1 MTKRRLLSIEDL
13 VRFCQEQNVIRF
25 SSKKAGYP
33 LAVQVPATFEI
44 DDNTDDSHRGMIRL
58 KFRILHSGLNRN
70 GSNVSKEAADEAAL
84 TLADRPILA
93 HIHQLNDGS
102 WDFEAHNM
110 EIVENDDG
118 EEEINYIE
126 KQVGSFSSEPTF
138 WEHDDELNKDY
149 LCAYGYISEEYTKA
163 ADIIRAKGGATKNSC
178 ELSIENMTY
187 NAKDKY
193 LDLKKFYISASTL
206 LGSYDDGTPIGEGM
220 LGSRADMVEF
230 SKEKNS
236 VQFESNEDIKQFIQ
250 ASIKEAIED
259 INNLRKEENLMDFE
273 ENAEV
278 IETPAEETVEQTGE
292 TEEAVNETAEAETS
306 AEENAVTEEQSEEI
320 AEETPSE
327 EEKFTKTFEIS
338 HEDIRYALYNLIAP
352 FEEEDNEWYS
362 ISAVYDDY
370 FIYEGMFNATN
381 KFRQDYTKNENDVSL
396 SGERIHMNV
405 EYLSDSELAA
415 LNAMRSNYDEI
426 SQKLA
431 KYEAEPEK
439 LEILNSEDYALIS
452 DNEEFV
458 ALKEQDAHFD
468 LSVEEVKNKAN
479 EILLNAAKS
488 ATFASNPKTNEITII
503 PVINKTT
510 GKTGRYGG
518 LFNN

>member
-1 MTKRRLLSIEDL
+1 MSKNHILTLDDLYNFYSSTSKRSRHFSAKDEDNNIVVQVNGNIVFEETDDATEGLTKVVLQANHTGKNINGSKIDDAVVMAALPSFSNRPIMAYIHLVDGQWEFYDHRRHIEDEEI
-13 VRFCQEQNVIRF
+13 VYDERPVGIIPE
-25 SSKKAGYP
+25 SS
-33 LAVQVPATFEI
+33 
-44 DDNTDDSHRGMIRL
+44 
-58 KFRILHSGLNRN
+58 
-70 GSNVSKEAADEAAL
+70 
-84 TLADRPILA
+84 
-93 HIHQLNDGS
+93 
-102 WDFEAHNM
+102 EAHLEYDEEKKKTYVVVNGYLFDEYSRAS
-110 EIVENDDG
+110 EIVKREG
-118 EEEINYIE
+118 ECP
-126 KQVGSFSSEPTF
+126 VSV
-138 WEHDDELNKDY
+138 EL
-149 LCAYGYISEEYTKA
+149 C
-163 ADIIRAKGGATKNSC
+163 IR
-178 ELSIENMTY
+178 ELSYDAKEKVLNIENYYY
-187 NAKDKY
+187 NGV
-193 LDLKKFYISASTL
+193 TL
-206 LGSYDDGTPIGEGM
+206 LGKTPEGEEVKPGM
-220 LGSRADMVEF
+220 VGSNIKLGDFTQKSSF
-230 SKEKNS
+230 SVNMIEILNEINEKLD
-236 VQFESNEDIKQFIQ
+236 QL
-250 ASIKEAIED
+250 SID
-259 INNLRKEENLMDFE
+259 NNLRKEENLMDFE

-306 AEENAVTEEQSEEI
+306 TEENTVTEEQSEEI

-338 HEDIRYALYNLIAP
+338 HEDIRYALYNLIAS

-396 SGERIHMNV
+396 NGERIHMNV

-488 ATFASNPKTNEITII
+488 ATFASNPKTNKITTI